1 MSEKKTR
8 GRKPKTKPY
17 FGQEQEQAVREFLS
31 LGGLVEDENT
41 QDGYRWTG
49 STEDVVKRE
58 KIYRE
63 YLRAPLNKMVES
75 IIRKYKLYP
84 KSLTYEDAHSD
95 ALSFLM
101 IKFHKFKP
109 DKNKKSYSYYGT
121 VCKHYLLGKLIKE
134 DKKMKSILPYED
146 YSTSIEN
153 DEDKSYTIDEDDL
166 DLTVFIKKISD
177 TIKEEME
184 DKILTENEFKVGSS
198 LVRIL
203 DEWDNIFSDES
214 GKNKKYN
221 KNLILLY
228 MRNMTSLT
236 TKDIRNAMKRYKV
249 IYQVLKDDI

>member
-8 GRKPKTKPY
+8 GRKPKNKNY
-17 FGQEQEQAVREFLS
+17 FGEEQENAVKEFLS
-31 LGGLVEDENT
+31 LGALVPDENT
-41 QDGYRWTG
+41 IDGFRWTG
-49 STEDVVKRE
+49 TTDEVIKRE
-58 KIYRE
+58 RIYRNH
-63 YLRAPLNKMVES
+63 LRDPLNKMVES

-84 KSLTYEDAHSD
+84 KTLTYEDAHSD

-109 DKNKKSYSYYGT
+109 SKNKKSYSYYGT
-121 VCKHYLLGKLIKE
+121 VCKHYLLGRLIKE
-134 DKKMKSILPYED
+134 DKKLKSILPYED
-146 YSTSIEN
+146 YSEFVEN
-153 DEDKSYTIDEDDL
+153 DERNSYTIEDDDS
-166 DLTVFIKKISD
+166 DLTNFILKISK
-177 TIKEEME
+177 TIREEME
-184 DKILTENEFKVGSS
+184 TKILNENELKVGRS

-203 DEWDNIFSDES
+203 EEWDNIFSDEA

-249 IYQVLKDDI
+249 IYQMLKDEL

>member
-17 FGQEQEQAVREFLS
+17 FGQEQEEAVREFLS

-58 KIYRE
+58 RIYRE

-146 YSTSIEN
+146 YSISIEN

-184 DKILTENEFKVGSS
+184 SKILTENEFKVGSS